1 MDIERGNIEILFQK
15 IPYMYLLA
23 PKDCSESF
31 LGYNKVDEGLYMRY
45 AADVFTCSTDDE
57 RRNNYKYMCK
67 QMKNPNHTG
76 QSVFR
81 LIFDLADR
89 MLRQDR
95 EEIECKFDELL
106 RWRQISLKIGQD
118 FFTCAYLA
126 DKDLKTGQKSRKFTW
141 LPIIRSDN
149 MRLHNILE
157 KGVAENHFHLNGS
170 TKIFE
175 LNWL

>member
-89 MLRQDR
+89 MLRQDG
-95 EEIECKFDELL
+95 EEMNI
-106 RWRQISLKIGQD
+106 
-118 FFTCAYLA
+118 T
-126 DKDLKTGQKSRKFTW
+126 RK
-141 LPIIRSDN
+141 
-149 MRLHNILE
+149 
-157 KGVAENHFHLNGS
+157 
-170 TKIFE
+170 
-175 LNWL
+175 